1 MTRVMYVHGLESGP
15 TGKKAKL
22 LAEAGFDVTAVLM
35 PCSRKY
41 ALRDPL
47 IALWALVSLALVI
60 GGVLSSWPSLAAVAA
75 VVAYGAFFP
84 VKALVTRRV
93 LERSV
98 EVQRRQLELGRPD
111 VVLGSSFGG
120 AVSLELLRRGLW
132 RGPTVLLCPAH
143 ERVTERGWQR
153 PHPGFAGVPDE
164 VVAGVL
170 VVHGTKD
177 ETVPLEHSRRLVSGT
192 RARLLVVDDD
202 HRLTQSATAEHL
214 AAWVALARSAATPP

>member
-35 PCSRKY
+35 PCSQKY

-47 IALWALVSLALVI
+47 IALWAIGSMALVI
-60 GGVLSSWPSLAAVAA
+60 AAARSEWPLLAALAA
-75 VVAYGAFFP
+75 GLAFGAFLP

-98 EVQRRQLELGRPD
+98 EVQRRHLERTKPD

-153 PHPGFAGVPDE
+153 RHPGLAGVPAE
-164 VVAGVL
+164 VVANVL
-170 VVHGTKD
+170 VVHGTND
-177 ETVPLEHSRRLVSGT
+177 ETVPIEHSRRLVAGT
-192 RARLLVVDDD
+192 RARLVTVDDD
-202 HRLTQSATAEHL
+202 HRLTACATAENL
-214 AAWVALARSAATPP
+214 ASWVALVRSAATPR

>member
-35 PCSRKY
+35 PCSQKY

-47 IALWALVSLALVI
+47 IALWAIGSVAVIVTGALT
-60 GGVLSSWPSLAAVAA
+60 SWLHALAAI
-75 VVAYGAFFP
+75 VVAVGAFFP

-98 EVQRRQLELGRPD
+98 EVQRRHLESTKPD

-143 ERVTERGWQR
+143 ERVTERGWQHR
-153 PHPGFAGVPDE
+153 HPGLAGVPDE
-164 VVAGVL
+164 VVATVL
-170 VVHGTKD
+170 VVHGTSD
-177 ETVPLEHSRRLVSGT
+177 ETVPIEHSRRLVAGT
-192 RARLLVVDDD
+192 RARLITVDDD
-202 HRLTQSATAEHL
+202 HRLTRSATAENL
-214 AAWVALARSAATPP
+214 AAWVALARSAAAPA

>member
-22 LAEAGFDVTAVLM
+22 LAEAGFEVTAALM
-35 PCSRKY
+35 PCSQKV
-41 ALRDPL
+41 ALRDPF
-47 IALWALVSLALVI
+47 IAIWAVFSLALIVM
-60 GGVLSSWPSLAAVAA
+60 GAFSSWLHALVA
-75 VVAYGAFFP
+75 VVVGFGAFFP

-98 EVQRRQLELGRPD
+98 EVQRRQLELTRPD

-153 PHPGFAGVPDE
+153 RHPGFSGLPDE
-164 VVAGVL
+164 VVANVL
-170 VVHGTKD
+170 VVHGTSD
-177 ETVPLEHSRRLVSGT
+177 ETVPVEHSRRLVDGT
-192 RARLLVVDDD
+192 KARLVCVDDD
-202 HRLTQSATAEHL
+202 HRLTRSATAENL
-214 AAWVALARSAATPP
+214 ASWVALARSADAPT

>member
-35 PCSRKY
+35 PCSQKY

-47 IALWALVSLALVI
+47 ILLWAGLSVALFI
-60 GGVLSSWPSLAAVAA
+60 SGALSSWLSALTA
-75 VVAYGAFFP
+75 VVIAGAAFLP

-98 EVQRRQLELGRPD
+98 EVQRRNLEQTKPD

-120 AVSLELLRRGLW
+120 AVSLELLRRGFW
-132 RGPTVLLCPAH
+132 RGTTVLLCPAH
-143 ERVTERGWQR
+143 ERVTERGWR
-153 PHPGFAGVPDE
+153 PRHPGFAGLPDE
-164 VVAGVL
+164 VVANVL
-170 VVHGTKD
+170 VVHGTND
-177 ETVPLEHSRRLVSGT
+177 ETVPIEHSRRLVAGT
-192 RARLLVVDDD
+192 RARLITVDDD
-202 HRLTQSATAEHL
+202 HRLTASATAENL
-214 AAWVALARSAATPP
+214 ASWVALARSAATSR

>member
-35 PCSRKY
+35 PCSQKY

-47 IALWALVSLALVI
+47 IVVWAIVGLALIVS
-60 GGVLSSWPSLAAVAA
+60 GALFSWLHVLGA
-75 VVAYGAFFP
+75 VVVVFGAFFP

-98 EVQRRQLELGRPD
+98 AVQRRNLEETKPD

-120 AVSLELLRRGLW
+120 AVSLELLRRGFW
-132 RGPTVLLCPAH
+132 RGTTVLLCPAH

-153 PHPGFAGVPDE
+153 RHPGLAGLPED
-164 VVAGVL
+164 VVANVL
-170 VVHGTKD
+170 VVHGTND
-177 ETVPLEHSRRLVSGT
+177 ETVPIEHSRRLVAGT
-192 RARLLVVDDD
+192 RAHLICVDDD
-202 HRLTQSATAEHL
+202 HRLTLSATAENL
-214 AAWVALARSAATPP
+214 ASWVALARSAATSR

>member
-35 PCSRKY
+35 PCSQKY

-47 IALWALVSLALVI
+47 ITVWAVLTVALVVGAAFTSWVHAAAASVI
-60 GGVLSSWPSLAAVAA
+60 GAVA
-75 VVAYGAFFP
+75 FLP
-84 VKALVTRRV
+84 VKAIVTRRV
-93 LERSV
+93 LERSL
-98 EVQRRQLELGRPD
+98 EVQRRHLELAKPD

-153 PHPGFAGVPDE
+153 RHPGFVGVPDD
-164 VVAGVL
+164 VVANVV
-170 VVHGTKD
+170 VVHGTND
-177 ETVPLEHSRRLVSGT
+177 ETVPPEHSRRLVAGT
-192 RARLLVVDDD
+192 RARLISVDDD
-202 HRLTQSATAEHL
+202 HRLTATATAENL
-214 AAWVALARSAATPP
+214 ATWVSLARSAATPP

>member
-35 PCSRKY
+35 PCSQKY

-47 IALWALVSLALVI
+47 IAVWAIVSITA
-60 GGVLSSWPSLAAVAA
+60 VLTGARSSWLHALAAV
-75 VVAYGAFFP
+75 VVAFGAFFP

-98 EVQRRQLELGRPD
+98 EVQRRHLEVARPD

-120 AVSLELLRRGLW
+120 AVSLELLRRGFW
-132 RGPTVLLCPAH
+132 RGTTVLLCPAH

-153 PHPGFAGVPDE
+153 RHPGLAGVPED
-164 VVAGVL
+164 VVANVL
-170 VVHGTKD
+170 VVHGTND
-177 ETVPLEHSRRLVSGT
+177 ETVPVEHSRRLVAGT
-192 RARLLVVDDD
+192 RARLITVDDD
-202 HRLTQSATAEHL
+202 HRLSASATAENL
-214 AAWVALARSAATPP
+214 ASWVGLARSAATPP